1 MISHK
6 HKYIYIHIPK
16 TGGNS
21 VEAALLENIGI
32 PPERCNDEGLTKA
45 ERQEYRIWYTH
56 GEIDVQHRKLGQYK
70 KWREREYFTFSFVRN
85 PWDRYVSE
93 YFYIYE
99 HHDNREEFRQ
109 LFPTFRDFVMEDAL
123 SNWCYYAHDF
133 QQIEFILNANE
144 HKLVD
149 FIGKCETLQDDFD
162 HVCRKLNLGHMKLP
176 RTNQTAHTHY
186 STYYDYE
193 TKMVTAKKYKA
204 DIQFFNYSFEQL

>member
-93 YFYIYE
+93 YFYVTNTMITARSFGSYS
-99 HHDNREEFRQ
+99 Q
-109 LFPTFRDFVMEDAL
+109 LLGIL
-123 SNWCYYAHDF
+123 SW
-133 QQIEFILNANE
+133 
-144 HKLVD
+144 
-149 FIGKCETLQDDFD
+149 
-162 HVCRKLNLGHMKLP
+162 
-176 RTNQTAHTHY
+176 
-186 STYYDYE
+186 
-193 TKMVTAKKYKA
+193 KM
-204 DIQFFNYSFEQL
+204 L